1 MAKFGGKE
9 DAGYDPF
16 SQISN
21 SLNALKQGSQ
31 PSDTEPELD
40 HENGQNQ
47 AAAESETPAA
57 SRAAQRI
64 QEPKPEPRPRQDTSN
79 GGGGGVSRAGS
90 QIAQTPV
97 SPEVA
102 LRVTKR
108 FKTSHE
114 EGLRLDQAALRLA
127 AQMGTN
133 VDMSKIT
140 RALWDVYLRHEEEI
154 LRSIPA
160 DQPTRRPANNDAVGL
175 AELDERLADLI
186 GEGLMMACMRQ
197 RRPGR

>member
-1 MAKFGGKE
+1 MAKFGGKD

-21 SLNALKQGSQ
+21 SLSALKQGPQ
-31 PSDTEPELD
+31 ASDPEPDHDNGLDEPRREPEPS
-40 HENGQNQ
+40 
-47 AAAESETPAA
+47 AP
-57 SRAAQRI
+57 SRAADRV
-64 QEPKPEPRPRQDTSN
+64 QEPKPRPRPLESS
-79 GGGGGVSRAGS
+79 GGVPNLRP
-90 QIAQTPV
+90 QPAQPPV

-127 AQMGTN
+127 AQLGTN

-140 RALWDVYLRHEEEI
+140 RALWDVYLRHEDEI

-175 AELDERLADLI
+175 AELDERLAELI
-186 GEGLMMACMRQ
+186 GEGLMMASMRQ
-197 RRPGR
+197 RRGGR